1 MYTAIALGQVSITM
15 AQEGVENVW
24 MEQDRSAI
32 NVGAYFANYDTK
44 IRLSPGPN
52 ESGTIVDA
60 ESDFGLD
67 TSTANLFFHADYR
80 FRPRH
85 RIDFAYYD
93 LSRDGSNVIEG
104 DIDFGDV
111 TFPDGATI
119 VSKFDYQVAKLTY
132 SYSLLQN
139 QKADLAVAAGI
150 YTAFFD
156 FRATDIESGATEGG
170 DGVAPVP
177 VIGLRGSFLI
187 NPRWTA
193 NAYLE
198 YFEIDNSD
206 AVATYVD
213 ATISLEYRVRENS
226 GVGFGYNLVDV
237 DGEDK
242 SSDDS
247 GDFDYNGLLL
257 YYFHKFQ

>member
-1 MYTAIALGQVSITM
+1 MALGHVSITM
-15 AQEGVENVW
+15 AEEGPANVW

-32 NVGAYFANYDTK
+32 HAGAYFANFDTK
-44 IRLSPGPN
+44 LRLSPGKGQ
-52 ESGTIVDA
+52 SGTIVDA

-67 TSTANLFFHADYR
+67 ESSANLFLHAEYR

-93 LSRDGSNVIEG
+93 LSRDGSKVIEG

-111 TFPDGATI
+111 TFPDGATV
-119 VSKFDYQVAKLTY
+119 VSKFGYRVAKLTY

-139 QKADLAVAAGI
+139 QKVDLAVAAGI

-156 FRATDIESGATEGG
+156 FRSTDIETGATEGD
-170 DGVAPVP
+170 DGTAPVP
-177 VIGLRGSFLI
+177 VFGLRGAFLI

-198 YFEIDNSD
+198 YFHIDNSD
-206 AVATYVD
+206 ADATYID
-213 ATISLEYRVRENS
+213 TTIFLEYRVRENT
-226 GVGFGYNLVDV
+226 GIGFGYNLVNV

-242 SSDDS
+242 GSDDA
-247 GDFDYNGLLL
+247 GDFDYDGLLL
-257 YYFHKFQ
+257 YLFYNFQ